1 MALRLAGEE
10 CSVVRGLDDLGW
22 LKEVTRNTSDYALKI
37 TQNGSGDTLQVV
49 GSRLCIDRSI
59 DGDQLRFYRSGS
71 LIAGFDIGGAYV
83 SLWSSDQPLLLSPG
97 GDKNIALGGKADL
110 QKGAYNSTANNSGDV
125 LVDDD
130 LALTAGKKLRL
141 EGAGSDSYFVFQ
153 NNRIEV
159 FINGVLE
166 GYIDTTGFVST

>member
-1 MALRLAGEE
+1 MALRLAGEQ

-22 LKEVTRNTSDYALKI
+22 VKEITRTTSDYALKI
-37 TQNGSGDTLQVV
+37 TQNGSGVGLQLE
-49 GSRLCIDRSI
+49 GSTKIKAGNSYLDLGESSTVYGYSSASVI
-59 DGDQLRFYRSGS
+59 GAGGNVL
-71 LIAGFDIGGAYV
+71 LIPAAGYYVDIRERI
-83 SLWSSDQPLLLSPG
+83 Q
-97 GDKNIALGGKADL
+97 
-110 QKGAYNSTANNSGDV
+110 NSTANNSGDV

-130 LALTAGKKLRL
+130 LAVASGKKLRL